1 MSIPVLRPSQRAELR
16 ALAHDLSPVV
26 MIGDAGLSDAVVAEI
41 DRALNSHG
49 LIKIRVLG
57 DDRSER
63 LTLIE
68 TICTR
73 LLAAPVQQIGKLLI
87 IYRPK
92 PEPEAT
98 GRANPANSSR
108 GSKRLAAADKPDHG
122 LKRNP
127 VSGRLMAERA
137 PRKGSKA
144 AASTSPPRTA
154 RVRKAGV
161 KSAKKPFQAR

>member
-1 MSIPVLRPSQRAELR
+1 
-16 ALAHDLSPVV
+16 
-26 MIGDAGLSDAVVAEI
+26 MIGDAGLSDPVLAEI
-41 DRALNSHG
+41 DRALSAHE

-73 LLAAPVQQIGKLLI
+73 LVAAPVQQIGKLLI
-87 IYRPK
+87 VYRPK
-92 PEPEAT
+92 PAPAPEPRTRPAT
-98 GRANPANSSR
+98 KARA
-108 GSKRLAAADKPDHG
+108 KRPISDAKPDHG

-137 PRKGSKA
+137 PRKTSKSA
-144 AASTSPPRTA
+144 ATSSPPRTA
-154 RVRKAGV
+154 RVRKAGQ

>member
-1 MSIPVLRPSQRAELR
+1 MSIPILRPARRAELR
-16 ALAHDLSPVV
+16 AEAHALSPVV
-26 MIGDAGLSDAVVAEI
+26 MIGDAGLSEAVLGEI
-41 DRALNSHG
+41 DRALTAHA

-63 LTLIE
+63 LTLLE

-87 IYRPK
+87 VYRPK
-92 PEPEAT
+92 PEAPAAALT
-98 GRANPANSSR
+98 RPAARGR
-108 GSKRLAAADKPDHG
+108 GTKRASGADKPDHG

-137 PRKGSKA
+137 PRKGAKA